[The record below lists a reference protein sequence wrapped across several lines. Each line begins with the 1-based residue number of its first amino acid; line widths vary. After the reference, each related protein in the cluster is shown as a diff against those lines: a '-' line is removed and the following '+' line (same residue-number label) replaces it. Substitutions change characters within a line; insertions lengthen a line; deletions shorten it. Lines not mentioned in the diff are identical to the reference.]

1 MKMMGT
7 VIIGK
12 FWYPYPHNGSF
23 APQFR
28 SLGAVSEMPES
39 GHLPIA
45 GAIRWLV
52 NSLDTIERPE
62 PELFFYRHG
71 GRRT

>member
-1 MKMMGT
+1 
-7 VIIGK
+7 
-12 FWYPYPHNGSF
+12 
-23 APQFR
+23 
-28 SLGAVSEMPES
+28 MPES